1 MPLLLPCRGFHLL
14 LPLLHILCPVIH
26 KHLSFLCRVSW
37 ICPWVLVSA
46 VTSQS
51 QVPIKSHINDCSS
64 LLTSFFPPHFL
75 SNSQAAARLSIAAS
89 ISLPW
94 WRCCSVG
101 QLCLTL
107 CNPMDCSMPGL
118 PVPHHLQEFALVH
131 VHYTDDAI
139 LSWVFCLDSTS
150 ISSSDTLISFCLQS
164 FPSSGTFP
172 MSCLFAS
179 DDQNTGASSAALVLP
194 VTIQGW
200 SPLRLTDLIS
210 LLSKGLSGVFSST
223 TVQRHQFFGVLPS
236 LWSSSHNCTWPL
248 GKTIAL
254 TLWTFVS
261 RGMSLLLNRLLKDSD
276 EHPPVINSILA
287 SLAC

>member
-1 MPLLLPCRGFHLL
+1 
-14 LPLLHILCPVIH
+14 
-26 KHLSFLCRVSW
+26 
-37 ICPWVLVSA
+37 
-46 VTSQS
+46 
-51 QVPIKSHINDCSS
+51 
-64 LLTSFFPPHFL
+64 
-75 SNSQAAARLSIAAS
+75 
-89 ISLPW
+89 
-94 WRCCSVG
+94 
-101 QLCLTL
+101 
-107 CNPMDCSMPGL
+107 MDCSTPGL
-118 PVPHHLQEFALVH
+118 PVPHHLPEFAQVH

-179 DDQNTGASSAALVLP
+179 DDQNTGASSSALVLP

-210 LLSKGLSGVFSST
+210 LLCKGLSGVFSST

-236 LWSSSHNCTWPL
+236 LRSSSPNCTWPL

-261 RGMSLLLNRLLKDSD
+261 RGMSLFLNRLLKDSNED
-276 EHPPVINSILA
+276 PPVINSILT

>member
-1 MPLLLPCRGFHLL
+1 MPLPLPCPGFHLL

-26 KHLSFLCRVSW
+26 KHLSFFCRVSW

-64 LLTSFFPPHFL
+64 LLTSFFHFL
-75 SNSQAAARLSIAAS
+75 SNPQAAARLSIPAS

-94 WRCCSVG
+94 WRCCSVA
-101 QLCLTL
+101 QLCPTF

-118 PVPHHLQEFALVH
+118 PMPHHLLEFAQVH
-131 VHYTDDAI
+131 VHYIDDDI

-150 ISSSDTLISFCLQS
+150 ISSSDTFVSFCLQS
-164 FPSSGTFP
+164 FSSSGTFL
-172 MSCLFAS
+172 MSRRFAS
-179 DDQNTGASSAALVLP
+179 DDQNTGASASALVLP
-194 VTIQGW
+194 ETIQGW
-200 SPLRLTDLIS
+200 SPLRLTGLIS
-210 LLSKGLSGVFSST
+210 LLSKGLSGIFSST

-236 LWSSSHNCTWPL
+236 LRSSSHNCTWPL

-254 TLWTFVS
+254 SIWTFVS
-261 RGMSLLLNRLLKDSD
+261 RGMSLLFSRLLKDSD
-276 EHPPVINSILA
+276 EDPPLINSILA

>member
-1 MPLLLPCRGFHLL
+1 MPLPLPCPGFHLL

-75 SNSQAAARLSIAAS
+75 SNPQAAARLSIAAS

-94 WRCCSVG
+94 WGCCSVG

-107 CNPMDCSMPGL
+107 CNPMDCSTPGL
-118 PVPHHLQEFALVH
+118 PVPHHLPEFAQVH

-164 FPSSGTFP
+164 FPSPGTFP
-172 MSCLFAS
+172 MSCLFSS
-179 DDQNTGASSAALVLP
+179 DDQNTGASLNIS
-194 VTIQGW
+194 IG
-200 SPLRLTDLIS
+200 SSSDYSGLIS
-210 LLSKGLSGVFSST
+210 LKIDWFDLLAVQGTFRSLLQHHSSKTSILWRSAFFMVQLSQLYMT
-223 TVQRHQFFGVLPS
+223 TGKDYSLDSMDLCQQRNVSASQQTVER
-236 LWSSSHNCTWPL
+236 LWWTSSSN
-248 GKTIAL
+248 
-254 TLWTFVS
+254 
-261 RGMSLLLNRLLKDSD
+261 
-276 EHPPVINSILA
+276 
-287 SLAC
+287 